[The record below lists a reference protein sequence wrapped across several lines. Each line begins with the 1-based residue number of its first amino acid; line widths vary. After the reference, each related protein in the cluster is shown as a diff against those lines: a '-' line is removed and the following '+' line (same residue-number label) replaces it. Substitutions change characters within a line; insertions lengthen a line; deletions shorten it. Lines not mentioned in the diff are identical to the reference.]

1 MKHVRVI
8 FCVGF
13 ACLCLVANGCWAERA
28 KTELQEGLK
37 SSNEGDYQNAIL
49 SFTNVIRLEPGMAE
63 AHYYR
68 GLARYQ
74 VGLYEEAIADYSRA
88 ILIQPVFPE
97 AFLNRGLARHRLG
110 DYQAAIEDM
119 EQAIELNPRDGNA
132 YLSRDKVEADS
143 REVIIGPEPKL
154 N

>member
-1 MKHVRVI
+1 
-8 FCVGF
+8 
-13 ACLCLVANGCWAERA
+13 
-28 KTELQEGLK
+28 
-37 SSNEGDYQNAIL
+37 
-49 SFTNVIRLEPGMAE
+49 MAE

-88 ILIQPVFPE
+88 ISIQPVFPE

-119 EQAIELNPRDGNA
+119 EQAIQLNPRDGNA

-143 REVIIGPEPKL
+143 RKVIIGPEPKL